1 MKKLKRFIKPICFLI
16 LICLTIVVAT
26 NYFVKSQTEN
36 LISSSEK
43 DIPKVNV
50 AIIFGAGINGNKPS
64 KYLKDRLDAGIS
76 LYKSNK
82 VNKLLLSG
90 DNGRNEHDE
99 LTVMKLYCYEN
110 GVDSTKI
117 YIDYAGFDSYST
129 MYRAKEIFKVGTAIL
144 VSQKYHLNRCVYIG
158 NKLGIKSYGFSA
170 DNGTYLGY
178 KYVSF
183 REYLAITKSVFDIW
197 RNRKPKYLGEPVD
210 INGSSN
216 YTKDELKNKH

>member
-1 MKKLKRFIKPICFLI
+1 MKKLIRFIKPICI
-16 LICLTIVVAT
+16 LVVLGVVTVVAT
-26 NYFVKSQTEN
+26 NFYVKLTTDS
-36 LISSSEK
+36 LIFSSK
-43 DIPKVNV
+43 NNVPKVKV

-76 LYKSNK
+76 LYKNHK
-82 VNKLLLSG
+82 VDKLLLSG
-90 DNGRNEHDE
+90 DNGRDEHDE

-110 GVDSTKI
+110 GVDTNKI

-129 MYRAKEIFKVGTAIL
+129 MYRAKEIFKVDTAIL

-170 DNGTYLGY
+170 NNGTYLGY

-183 REYLAITKSVFDIW
+183 REYLAITKSVIDVW
-197 RNRKPKYLGEPVD
+197 RKRKPQYLGEPVD
-210 INGSSN
+210 VNGESN
-216 YTKDELKNKH
+216 YTKE